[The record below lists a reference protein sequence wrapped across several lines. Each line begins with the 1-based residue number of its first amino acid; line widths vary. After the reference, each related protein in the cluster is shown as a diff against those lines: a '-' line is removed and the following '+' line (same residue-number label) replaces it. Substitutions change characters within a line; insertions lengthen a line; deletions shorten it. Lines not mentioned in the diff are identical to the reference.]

1 MAKQARDKT
10 SPRNLPFKTIEG
22 ADGTKVRMKVV
33 RADSKTLASDLLAA
47 FRSNVR
53 RVREE
58 QRRPNGNADT
68 PQA

>member
-1 MAKQARDKT
+1 MARQAKNGT
-10 SPRNLPFKTIEG
+10 SPRDLPFKTVEG
-22 ADGTKVRMKVV
+22 PDGTKVRVKVV
-33 RADSKTLASDLLAA
+33 LADSKTLASDLLAA

-58 QRRPNGNADT
+58 QRQPNGSTDT